1 MKAVWAYICR
11 FLSNARGLVLLMAIV
26 LLTPLA
32 QPLSDWLD
40 THWFTW
46 ASYFQKQSTHTSNV
60 VMIEIP
66 YDVSA
71 SESKRFIARVA
82 AERPE
87 GMGFIG
93 LPLDSKLRR
102 ELKKLSIPVGLVPGS
117 VNHEAF
123 VFSTAKRIAP
133 ADPGYKSSW
142 LASLLKRPP
151 TLGVDSVLRKTSLF
165 VPLGKVSEQRHD
177 LVWLQ
182 GQRPIADLM
191 LRMYA
196 RANKS
201 KTLRWQDGV
210 GLSVDKTHFLTGP
223 DGRIYIPTAEKNEIP
238 YFSSTEFG
246 RGETLRQFHNKIIIM
261 GQGSLSQMESLA
273 RVASTMIKGNSVYT
287 PAWAYLVFFI
297 VVVFIL
303 AYLFVL
309 LPTIRFTTGM
319 LLSSIIVALVLA
331 SQVGLLL
338 ISQQWLPMTIL
349 IAFVVIGHTLM
360 VLALCY
366 ERRIERLIANKD
378 QALLQLGRKEV
389 EAGEYDEAAETLL
402 NCNGSEDACEVLYT
416 IGIEYERQR
425 RYDKAFRVFSR
436 IAIMCKG
443 YRDVAKR
450 LKSLA
455 DVQHQAVGGTGNNG
469 FNGAS
474 TLVIPELGL
483 EHPVLG
489 RYELRRELGRG
500 AMGIVYLGHDPKIV
514 RDVAVKTINLKQFSG
529 REAEAIKTRFFREAE
544 AAGRLN
550 HPNIVTV
557 FDIGDEHDLAFIAMD
572 YVPGRPL
579 SEYTNENEM
588 LDCDTIYQL
597 IGQAAQAID
606 YAHRQG
612 IIHRDIKPGNIL
624 YNESD
629 ERIKVSDFGI
639 ARVTDT
645 TTTRTGTVLGS
656 PSYMAPEQLT
666 DGKVDGRADIFS
678 LGVTLYQLLTGE
690 LPFKGDSL
698 PSLAYQIT
706 NKKHR
711 SIRELR
717 PELPAR
723 IVRIINK
730 ALQKNPD
737 KRYTSA
743 QEMADALA
751 KA

>member
-1 MKAVWAYICR
+1 MRMIWSTICR
-11 FLSNARGLVLLMAIV
+11 FLSNARGMVLLLAIL

-32 QPLSDWLD
+32 QPFSEWLD
-40 THWFTW
+40 NHWFSW
-46 ASYFQKQSTHTSNV
+46 ASYLQKQSDESSNV
-60 VMIEIP
+60 VMIELP
-66 YDVSA
+66 YDVSG
-71 SESKRFIARVA
+71 SQSKRFLERVA
-82 AERPE
+82 AESPK
-87 GMGFIG
+87 GIAFIG
-93 LPLDSKLRR
+93 LPFDSKLRKGLR
-102 ELKKLSIPVGLVPGS
+102 QLSIPAGVVPGS
-117 VNHEAF
+117 FDSDAV

-133 ADPGYKSSW
+133 VDPSYK
-142 LASLLKRPP
+142 APIFTSLLRHPP
-151 TLGVDSVLRKTSLF
+151 TLGSDSKLRKNTLY
-165 VPLGKVSEQRHD
+165 VPLGKLSQQQHN

-182 GQRPIADLM
+182 GRLPIADLM
-191 LRMYA
+191 LRVYSD
-196 RANKS
+196 ANKNQ
-201 KTLRWQDGV
+201 KIYWKEGV
-210 GLSVDKTHFLTGP
+210 GLSIDRERLLTGP
-223 DGRIYIPTAEKNEIP
+223 DGRIYIPSAVRPDIP

-246 RGETLRQFHNKIIIM
+246 RGESLRQFHNKTIIIS
-261 GQGSLSQMESLA
+261 QGSLAQMESLA
-273 RVASTMIKGNSVYT
+273 RVMSAMLNEQSVHV
-287 PAWAYLVFFI
+287 PAWAYLVFAMVVILI
-297 VVVFIL
+297 VF
-303 AYLFVL
+303 YLFVL
-309 LPTIRFTTGM
+309 LPTIRFTTGILISGM
-319 LLSSIIVALVLA
+319 MIAAIMAG
-331 SQVGLLL
+331 QIGLLL
-338 ISQQWLPMTIL
+338 TTQLWLPLTIL
-349 IAFVVIGHTLM
+349 MAFIILGHSLM
-360 VLALCY
+360 SLALCY
-366 ERRIERLIANKD
+366 EKKLNHLIQEKD
-378 QALLQLGRKEV
+378 DALLLLGKKEV
-389 EAGEYDEAAETLL
+389 EAAEYDEAAETLL
-402 NCNGSEDACEVLYT
+402 RCKPRKDVFELIYT
-416 IGIEYERQR
+416 IGIEFERQR
-425 RYDKAFRVFSR
+425 RYDKAFRLFSR
-436 IAIMCKG
+436 LSRMKKG
-443 YRDVAKR
+443 YRDIGKR
-450 LKSLA
+450 LKTLA
-455 DVQHQAVGGTGNNG
+455 DVQSQTSPAKGG

-474 TLVIPELGL
+474 TLVMPEMGL

-489 RYELRRELGRG
+489 RYELRREIGRG

-529 REAEAIKTRFFREAE
+529 QEADAIKTRFFREAE

-557 FDIGDEHDLAFIAMD
+557 FDIGDEQSLAFIAMD
-572 YVPGRPL
+572 YVPGKPL
-579 SEYTNENEM
+579 SEYTDVGAT
-588 LDCDTIYQL
+588 LDCDTVYRL

-612 IIHRDIKPGNIL
+612 IVHRDIKPGNLL
-624 YNESD
+624 YNENED
-629 ERIKVSDFGI
+629 RIKVSDFGI

-678 LGVTLYQLLTGE
+678 LGVTLYQLLTSE

-737 KRYTSA
+737 KRYATA